1 MLSMVR
7 VALLQL
13 EVKDSIDEAIEHS
26 LELLKRVG
34 SARSDIVC
42 LPEQW
47 YPKQLD
53 SLDELEPLQ
62 GTAREYSMVIVSGAF
77 YRSIDGSM
85 HISCPVIDSDG
96 SIMGEQLKL
105 HPYGKEVDNVKAGD
119 RLLLFEHNGVRFGVA
134 ICHDVVFPEV
144 ARALALN
151 NADLIFF
158 PSRIISEGIEPW
170 HIYVKARALENR
182 VPCIAPN
189 LCSDKFGGMSI
200 IVDLRYDEA
209 LDIVLPDVVIASG
222 GEHVVI
228 SDIDVEASRRIRSMR
243 MSELRSDY
251 WVLIKNDR

>member
-1 MLSMVR
+1 MVR

-13 EVKDSIDEAIEHS
+13 EVKDSIDEAIEHVVD
-26 LELLKRVG
+26 LLKKVG

-53 SLDELEPLQ
+53 SLDELKPLQ
-62 GTAREYSMVIVSGAF
+62 ESAIEYGMVIVSGAF
-77 YRSIDGSM
+77 YRSIDGNLY
-85 HISCPVIDSDG
+85 ISCPVIGVDG
-96 SIMGEQLKL
+96 SIIGEQFKL
-105 HPYGKEVDNVKAGD
+105 HPYGLEVEKVKAGD

-189 LCSDKFGGMSI
+189 LCSEKFGGMSI

-209 LDIVLPDVVIASG
+209 LDIVLPDTVVASG
-222 GEHVVI
+222 GEHVII
-228 SDIDVEASRRIRSMR
+228 SDIDVEASRRIRSIR
-243 MSELRSDY
+243 MNELRKDY
-251 WVLIKNDR
+251 SVLIKGN